1 MGFYSIMSIHC
12 HFERSFA
19 MKKIIGVL
27 GALLALFLLTG
38 CPSKQVDVE
47 GQGYEDVDEEY
58 DTPTR
63 TSKPATTTQQVQEV
77 TGQTL
82 GSVYFD
88 FDKFN
93 IRGDMQSVI
102 DGVSEDLKKR
112 DSYDVVIEGNTDEI
126 GTDEY
131 NYALGTKRAIS
142 VRDAL
147 VIKGVNRANIRV
159 VSFGESKP
167 VCTEKEKECYQK
179 NRRADIKLSE

>member
-1 MGFYSIMSIHC
+1 
-12 HFERSFA
+12 
-19 MKKIIGVL
+19 MKKVIGVL
-27 GALLALFLLTG
+27 GALLALFILTG
-38 CPSKQVDVE
+38 CPSKQVEVE
-47 GQGYEDVDEEY
+47 SQEFEEEEYDY

-63 TSKPATTTQQVQEV
+63 TQQPVQTATGE
-77 TGQTL
+77 TL

-93 IRGDMQSVI
+93 IRSDMQSAV
-102 DGVSEDLKKR
+102 DKAAEDLRRKGT
-112 DSYDVVIEGNTDEI
+112 YDVVIEGNTDEI

-167 VCTEKEKECYQK
+167 VCTEKDQECYQK